1 MLRILIGA
9 VLTVALSPALLANE
23 PAPQTAS
30 TPPIEASS
38 PRQTTMLILD
48 GSNSMW
54 GQLNEVNKIVT
65 ARESIRTLLEAAE
78 GNIQFGL
85 LTYGSE
91 GKKAG
96 CTDFNLAVKPENY
109 DLVKVLKEVYKLKP
123 KGRSPI
129 AASLKEAAKY
139 LPTENAHILLVSD
152 GVESCQGD
160 PCATAKSLVE
170 ANPSLQIDV
179 VGFRADQEAQLEC
192 IAENGRGAFVVAT
205 DTERLKTLLAGV
217 QAKAVTISQTPA
229 TQSTR
234 TPIDNKAQPGSLE
247 LNILAEGNPEPLR
260 ANYSIYHP
268 DGTNAVNFSARTQVT
283 EYLPPGKYRV
293 KAIWQNVEK
302 AENVTIH
309 SGKATPLTFNIG
321 PTGEVAVKALNKEQQ
336 AVAVN
341 YALYTTKDQFIS
353 RHVLQESIKMRLAV
367 GEYRIKA
374 LLGKQSLETTLKVTT
389 DAVTNYTFNFT
400 DK

>member
-1 MLRILIGA
+1 MLRVLLGA
-9 VLTVALSPALLANE
+9 AFMVALSPVLLANE
-23 PAPQTAS
+23 PSLPANPVPTVEM
-30 TPPIEASS
+30 TS

-54 GQLNEVNKIVT
+54 GQLNNVNKIIT
-65 ARESIRTLLEAAE
+65 ARESIRTLLESAE

-91 GKKAG
+91 GKKTG
-96 CTDFNLAVKPENY
+96 CNDFNLVVKPENY

-129 AASLKEAAKY
+129 AAALKEAAQQ
-139 LPTENAHILLVSD
+139 LPAENAHILLVSD
-152 GVESCQGD
+152 GIESCEGD
-160 PCATAKSLVE
+160 PCATAQQLVE

-179 VGFRADQEAQLEC
+179 VGFRAEKEAQLEC

-217 QAKAVTISQTPA
+217 QAKAVGITETAKP
-229 TQSTR
+229 TR
-234 TPIDNKAQPGSLE
+234 TLIDKKSQPGSVE

-268 DGTNAVNFSARTQVT
+268 DGTNVVNFAARNRVT
-283 EYLPPGKYRV
+283 EYLPPGEYRV
-293 KAIWQNVEK
+293 KAIWQTVEK
-302 AENVTIH
+302 SENVTIH

-321 PTGEVAVKALNKEQQ
+321 PTGELVVNALNKTQQ
-336 AVAVN
+336 PIAVN
-341 YALYTTKDQFIS
+341 YALYTTKGEFIS
-353 RHVLQESIKMRLAV
+353 RHVFQESMKTRLAV

-374 LLGKQSLETTLKVTT
+374 LLDKKTLEASLKVTQDT
-389 DAVTNYTFNFT
+389 VTNYTFNFT

>member
-1 MLRILIGA
+1 MLRVLLGA
-9 VLTVALSPALLANE
+9 AFTVVLSPVLLANE
-23 PAPQTAS
+23 P
-30 TPPIEASS
+30 TPPANPAPVADTSS

-54 GQLNEVNKIVT
+54 GQLNKVNKIVT
-65 ARESIRTLLEAAE
+65 ARESIRTLLESAE

-85 LTYGSE
+85 LTYGAE
-91 GKKAG
+91 NKKTG
-96 CTDFNLAVKPENY
+96 CNDFNLVVKPENY

-129 AASLKEAAKY
+129 AAALKEAAQQ
-139 LPTENAHILLVSD
+139 LPSENAHILLVSD
-152 GVESCQGD
+152 GIESCEGD
-160 PCATAKSLVE
+160 PCATAKQLVE

-179 VGFRADQEAQLEC
+179 VGFRAEKEAQLEC
-192 IAENGRGAFVVAT
+192 IAENGRGAFVIAT

-217 QAKAVTISQTPA
+217 QAKAVNITAAAKP
-229 TQSTR
+229 TR
-234 TPIDNKAQPGSLE
+234 TLIDKKSQPGSVE

-260 ANYSIYHP
+260 ANYSIYYP
-268 DGTNAVNFSARTQVT
+268 DGTNVVNFAARTQVT
-283 EYLPPGKYRV
+283 EYLPPGEYRI
-293 KAIWQNVEK
+293 KAIWQTIEK
-302 AENVTIH
+302 SENVTIH

-321 PTGEVAVKALNKEQQ
+321 PTGELVVNALNKAQQ
-336 AVAVN
+336 PVAVN
-341 YALYTTKDQFIS
+341 YALYTTKGEFIS
-353 RHVLQESIKMRLAV
+353 RHVFQEAMKTRLAV

-374 LLGKQSLETTLKVTT
+374 LLDKKTLEASLKVTQ

>member
-1 MLRILIGA
+1 MLRVLLGA
-9 VLTVALSPALLANE
+9 AFTVVLSPVLLANE
-23 PAPQTAS
+23 P
-30 TPPIEASS
+30 TPPANPAPVADTSS

-54 GQLNEVNKIVT
+54 GQLNKVNKIIT
-65 ARESIRTLLEAAE
+65 ARESIRTLLESAE

-91 GKKAG
+91 GKKTG
-96 CTDFNLAVKPENY
+96 CNDFNLVVKPENY

-129 AASLKEAAKY
+129 AAALKEAAQQ

-152 GVESCQGD
+152 GIESCEGD
-160 PCATAKSLVE
+160 PCATAQQLVE

-179 VGFRADQEAQLEC
+179 VGFRAEKEAQLEC

-217 QAKAVTISQTPA
+217 QAKAVGITEAAKP
-229 TQSTR
+229 TR
-234 TPIDNKAQPGSLE
+234 TLIDKKSQPGSVE

-268 DGTNAVNFSARTQVT
+268 DGTNVVNFSARNRVT
-283 EYLPPGKYRV
+283 EYLPPGEYRV
-293 KAIWQNVEK
+293 KAIWQTVEK
-302 AENVTIH
+302 SENVTIH

-321 PTGEVAVKALNKEQQ
+321 PTGELVVNALNKTQQ
-336 AVAVN
+336 PVAVN
-341 YALYTTKDQFIS
+341 YAVYTTKGEFIS
-353 RHVLQESIKMRLAV
+353 RHVFQESMKTRLAV

-374 LLGKQSLETTLKVTT
+374 LLDKKILEASLKVTQ
-389 DAVTNYTFNFT
+389 DAVTDYTFNFT

>member
-1 MLRILIGA
+1 MLR
-9 VLTVALSPALLANE
+9 VLLRVAFTIAFSPALLANE
-23 PAPQTAS
+23 PVLPSNPAPTAE
-30 TPPIEASS
+30 TSS

-54 GQLNEVNKIVT
+54 GQLNNVNKIVT
-65 ARESIRTLLEAAE
+65 ARESIRTLLESAE

-85 LTYGSE
+85 LTYGAES
-91 GKKAG
+91 KKTG
-96 CTDFNLAVKPENY
+96 CNDFNLVVKPENY

-129 AASLKEAAKY
+129 AAALKEAAQQ

-152 GVESCQGD
+152 GIESCEGD
-160 PCATAKSLVE
+160 PCATAKQLVE

-179 VGFRADQEAQLEC
+179 VGFRAEKEAQLEC

-205 DTERLKTLLAGV
+205 DSERLKTLLAGV
-217 QAKAVTISQTPA
+217 QAKAVHITEAAKP
-229 TQSTR
+229 TR
-234 TPIDNKAQPGSLE
+234 TLIDNKSQPGSIE

-268 DGTNAVNFSARTQVT
+268 DGTNVVNFSARTRVT
-283 EYLPPGKYRV
+283 EYLPPGEYRV
-293 KAIWQNVEK
+293 KTIWQTVEK
-302 AENVTIH
+302 SENVTIH

-321 PTGEVAVKALNKEQQ
+321 PTGEIKVNALNKAQQ
-336 AVAVN
+336 PVAVN
-341 YALYTTKDQFIS
+341 YALYTAKGEFIS
-353 RHVLQESIKMRLAV
+353 RHVFQESIKTRLAV

-374 LLGKQSLETTLKVTT
+374 LLDTKTLEASLKVTQ

>member
-9 VLTVALSPALLANE
+9 ASTVALTSALLANE
-23 PAPQTAS
+23 PTSPAPS
-30 TPPIEASS
+30 TPNSATNL
-38 PRQTTMLILD
+38 PRQTTVLILD

-54 GQLNEVNKIVT
+54 GQINGVNKIVT
-65 ARESIRTLLEAAE
+65 ARESIRTLLESAE
-78 GNIQFGL
+78 GNIEFGL
-85 LTYGSE
+85 LTYGSK
-91 GKKAG
+91 GTQAG
-96 CTDFNLAVKPENY
+96 CADFNLAIKPENY
-109 DLVKVLKEVYKLKP
+109 DLVKLLKEVYKLKP

-129 AASLKEAAKY
+129 AASLKEAAKH

-152 GVESCQGD
+152 GLESCKGD
-160 PCATAKSLVE
+160 PCATAKALVD

-179 VGFRADQEAQLEC
+179 VGFRADKEAQLEC

-217 QAKAVTISQTPA
+217 QAKAVTITEAAQP
-229 TQSTR
+229 TR
-234 TPIDNKAQPGSLE
+234 TLIDKKSQPGSVE

-268 DGTNAVNFSARTQVT
+268 DGTNVVNFSARTQVT
-283 EYLPPGKYRV
+283 EYLPPGEYRI
-293 KAIWQNVEK
+293 KAIWQNIEK
-302 AENVTIH
+302 SENVRIH

-321 PTGEVAVKALNKEQQ
+321 PTGEIAVNAFNKNHQ

-341 YALYTTKDQFIS
+341 YALYTAKGEFIS
-353 RHVLQESIKMRLAV
+353 RHVLQDAIKTRLAV
-367 GEYRIKA
+367 GEYRVKA
-374 LLGKQSLETTLKVTT
+374 ILDKSSLETKLKVTQ
-389 DAVTNYTFNFT
+389 DSVINYSFNFT

>member
-1 MLRILIGA
+1 MLRFLIGA
-9 VLTVALSPALLANE
+9 AFTVALTPALLANE
-23 PAPQTAS
+23 PAPQATNA
-30 TPPIEASS
+30 PILEADS
-38 PRQTTMLILD
+38 PRQTTLLILD

-54 GQLNEVNKIVT
+54 GQLNGVNKIVT
-65 ARESIRTLLEAAE
+65 ARESIRTLLESAE

-91 GKKAG
+91 GKQAG
-96 CTDFNLAVKPENY
+96 CADFNLAVKPEDY
-109 DLVKVLKEVYKLKP
+109 DLVKVLKGVYKLKP

-129 AASLKEAAKY
+129 AAALKEAAKH
-139 LPTENAHILLVSD
+139 LPAENAHILLVSD
-152 GVESCQGD
+152 GIESCTGD
-160 PCATAKSLVE
+160 PCATAKELVA

-179 VGFRADQEAQLEC
+179 VGFRAEKEAQLEC

-217 QAKAVTISQTPA
+217 QAKAVTI
-229 TQSTR
+229 TQIAKPTR
-234 TPIDNKAQPGSLE
+234 TAIDKKSRPGSVE

-268 DGTNAVNFSARTQVT
+268 DGTSVVNFSARTQVT
-283 EYLPPGKYRV
+283 EYLPPGDYRI
-293 KAIWQNVEK
+293 KAIWQNIEK
-302 AENVTIH
+302 SENVSIH

-321 PTGEVAVKALNKEQQ
+321 PTGEIGVNALNKAQQ
-336 AVAVN
+336 AVAAN
-341 YALYTTKDQFIS
+341 YALYTVKGEFIS

-374 LLGKQSLETTLKVTT
+374 ILDKKSLETTLKVTQDT
-389 DAVTNYTFNFT
+389 LTHYSFSFT